1 LGAKGFQLNMLK
13 LNKAIKSSDF
23 KNMQELEKKD
33 DFQEGIFEEG
43 SKKRK
48 IFFRLGPKNHWKTN
62 LDEKNRFKIEKAF
75 KKEMLELGYLNSI
88 E

>member
-1 LGAKGFQLNMLK
+1 MLK

-48 IFFRLGPKNHWKTN
+48 IFFRLGPKNDWRNN
-62 LDEKNRFKIEKAF
+62 LDEKNRLKIENAF
-75 KKEMLELGYLNSI
+75 QREMVELGYLNSK